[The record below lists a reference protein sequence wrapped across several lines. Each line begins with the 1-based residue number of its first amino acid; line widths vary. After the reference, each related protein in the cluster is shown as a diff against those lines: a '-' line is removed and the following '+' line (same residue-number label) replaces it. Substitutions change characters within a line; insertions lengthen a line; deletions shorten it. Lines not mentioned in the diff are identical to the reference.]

1 MWNRPGG
8 PYGDATDQDPDQSR
22 RTRRIDD
29 PDVLK
34 GLLQSLRQ
42 RLWRLLH
49 QLGPSTVGT
58 LAGRVGADPGQI
70 SYHLRELAK
79 RGWIEAAP
87 ELARDRRESW
97 WRAVPQTTTWSTEDF
112 PTPEARA
119 VVAQLNSQLI
129 AGDPEQLRRFVQTE
143 PQWSPEWLAGSGR
156 SRSFLFLTAAE
167 AQAMHDE
174 LNQVLR
180 RWAATGQQARQAG
193 DVAGRRPYFCFLYGF
208 PEPGQ
213 QQ

>member
-1 MWNRPGG
+1 MH
-8 PYGDATDQDPDQSR
+8 QDPDKP
-22 RTRRIDD
+22 RRIDD
-29 PDVLK
+29 LDVLK
-34 GLLQSLRQ
+34 GLAQPLRQ

-49 QLGPSTVGT
+49 QLGPCTVGT
-58 LAGRVGADPGQI
+58 LAARVGADPGQV

-79 RGWIEAAP
+79 RGWIEPAP

-97 WRAVPQTTTWSTEDF
+97 WRAVPETTTWTTEDF

-119 VVAQLNSQLI
+119 VVTQLNAQLI
-129 AGDPEQLRRFVQTE
+129 VGDLERLRQFMRTE

-180 RWAATGQQARQAG
+180 RWAATGNRAREAG
-193 DVAGRRPYFCFLYGF
+193 QVAGRRPYLCLMFGF
-208 PEPGQ
+208 PEPGGQ
-213 QQ
+213 